1 MFELYLHFNDHCSSF
16 HKSQDKGQPECLS
29 VNHQMQKRTS
39 FMMDRKLNYKV
50 SMILSSILSIHIKCL
65 APKWCGKTNIWACL
79 STSLA

>member
-16 HKSQDKGQPECLS
+16 HKSQDKGQPECPS
-29 VNHQMQKRTS
+29 MNHQMQKRTS